1 MEFGLKIFILIS
13 VVTVAISDQKKFELT
28 PRILGG
34 QFYYQHEHPYLV
46 SLRRYNK
53 SALGSTQHF
62 CGGAILNKRW
72 IITSAHCT
80 SKFNEMLPDASDL
93 LIAVGKNSYKSESEI
108 KEMHRAEEIVV
119 HPNYTGG
126 DAYDLSLIK
135 TQNDIEFNPHT
146 QPIKISMELIGGGI
160 GALLS
165 GWGLTDVSIYSYSF
179 VLLPTMLSK
188 PIIILF
194 INSTS
199 KNRFIPKL
207 YT

>member
-1 MEFGLKIFILIS
+1 MEYCLKIFILIS
-13 VVTVAISDQKKFELT
+13 VVTVAIGEQKKFELT

-34 QFYYQHEHPYLV
+34 KFYYQHEHPYLV

-80 SKFNEMLPDASDL
+80 SNEMLPDASDL
-93 LIAVGKNSYKSESEI
+93 LIAVGKHSYQSESGI

-119 HPNYTGG
+119 HPNHTGG
-126 DAYDLSLIK
+126 NAYDLSLIK
-135 TQNDIEFNPHT
+135 IQNNIEFNPHT
-146 QPIKISMELIGGGI
+146 QPIKISMELIGSGI

-165 GWGLTDVSIYSYSF
+165 GWGLTDVSSF
-179 VLLPTMLSK
+179 VLLLTMLSERK
-188 PIIILF
+188 IILF

-199 KNRFIPKL
+199 KKRFIPKL
-207 YT
+207 YTWKL

>member
-1 MEFGLKIFILIS
+1 MLQFPHAETCDKTVCVNFRGKDNLVFLTKVNGMEFCLKIFILIS
-13 VVTVAISDQKKFELT
+13 VVTVAIGNKKKFELT

-34 QFYYQHEHPYLV
+34 KFYYEHEHPYLV

-80 SKFNEMLPDASDL
+80 SNKMLADASDL
-93 LIAVGKNSYKSESEI
+93 LIAVGKHSYQSKSEI
-108 KEMHRAEEIVV
+108 KEMHQAEEIVV

-126 DAYDLSLIK
+126 DVYDLSLIK
-135 TQNDIEFNPHT
+135 SQNDIEFNPRT
-146 QPIKISMELIGGGI
+146 QPIKISTELIGGGI

-165 GWGLTDVSIYSYSF
+165 GWGLCDVSSF
-179 VLLPTMLSK
+179 VV
-188 PIIILF
+188 
-194 INSTS
+194 
-199 KNRFIPKL
+199 
-207 YT
+207 